1 MSAATGTFHLSHPR
15 LDGPAE
21 RTVVEPWLTE
31 LPHAML
37 NAYAETAPVLAA
49 VEALPMRPTPSTRP
63 VPARVAV
70 AA

>member
-31 LPHAML
+31 LSHASL
-37 NAYAETAPVLAA
+37 NAYTEPAPALAP
-49 VEALPMRPTPSTRP
+49 VEALPVRQRP
-63 VPARVAV
+63 VPARRIAV

>member
-1 MSAATGTFHLSHPR
+1 MSAATGTFHLSRPR

-31 LPHAML
+31 LPHASL
-37 NAYAETAPVLAA
+37 NAYAAPAPAPALAA
-49 VEALPMRPTPSTRP
+49 VETLPVRPRP
-63 VPARVAV
+63 VPARRIAV